1 MPRSPVYTV
10 VAPALREVPQSVGW
24 DGLVASEPR
33 APGRRRALSGILTIA
48 ALVAFAMPLGVEG
61 VSRWIEKVHRTM
73 PVPTHVRLDARLWDH
88 TPVVVTTTAAW
99 QKISVKATVDGVR
112 SDPAL
117 WRRMF
122 FDDFDRLP
130 APLRT
135 EALDAMWRR
144 YGYLVRTPARWD
156 HMTPRDWDLVPQ
168 PVRAMAFIEMVRY
181 WSGHYQ
187 TGVSYGLPRGTVTNT
202 MAAILMTESGFVHR
216 ASYVNGAG
224 NRDIGLAQASDW
236 TRAALTRLHLAGTID
251 FAPAREA
258 DYYDPWQATRVL
270 VVWFGVMLD
279 ETRGDLDAAIRAY
292 NRGAPL
298 ARAGAGEEY
307 LTAVVDRRRRYL
319 RDETGSET
327 WAFLRGKV
335 RDLPTEPRRRQ
346 LSSTP
351 R

>member
-1 MPRSPVYTV
+1 MRRSPVLTA
-10 VAPALREVPQSVGW
+10 VAPALREVPRSAGW
-24 DGLVASEPR
+24 DGLVAAEPC
-33 APGRRRALSGILTIA
+33 APSRRRALSHILTMA
-48 ALVAFAMPLGVEG
+48 ALAAFAIPLGVEG
-61 VSRWIEKVHRTM
+61 VSRWIHSVHRTM
-73 PVPTHVRLDARLWDH
+73 PVPAHVRLDARLWDQ
-88 TPVVVTTTAAW
+88 TPVVVTTTVSW
-99 QKISVKATVDGVR
+99 QKIPVRATVDSVR
-112 SDPAL
+112 SDAVL

-130 APLRT
+130 EPLRT
-135 EALDAMWRR
+135 EALNAMWRR
-144 YGYLVRTPARWD
+144 YDHLVRAPARWD

-187 TGVSYGLPRGTVTNT
+187 TGVPYGLPRGTVTNT

-216 ASYVNGAG
+216 ASAVNGG
-224 NRDIGLAQASDW
+224 GSRDIGLAQANDW
-236 TRAALTRLHLAGTID
+236 TRAALTRLHRAGTID
-251 FAPAREA
+251 FAPAGEA

-270 VVWFGVMLD
+270 VLWFGVMLD

-319 RDETGSET
+319 RDETGSAT
-327 WAFLRGKV
+327 WAFLRAKV
-335 RDLPTEPRRRQ
+335 REAH
-346 LSSTP
+346 SSIAQ
-351 R
+351 

>member
-1 MPRSPVYTV
+1 
-10 VAPALREVPQSVGW
+10 
-24 DGLVASEPR
+24 VASEPR

-73 PVPTHVRLDARLWDH
+73 PVPAHVRLDARLWDH

>member
-1 MPRSPVYTV
+1 MRRSPVLTA
-10 VAPALREVPQSVGW
+10 VAPALREVPRPVGW
-24 DGLVASEPR
+24 DGRVASEPR
-33 APGRRRALSGILTIA
+33 ASGRRRALSGILTIA

-61 VSRWIEKVHRTM
+61 VRRWIQSLHRTM
-73 PVPTHVRLDARLWDH
+73 PVPAHVRLDARLWDQ
-88 TPVVVTTTAAW
+88 TPVVVTTTASW
-99 QKISVKATVDGVR
+99 QKIPVRATVDRVR
-112 SDPAL
+112 SDAAL

-144 YGYLVRTPARWD
+144 YGHLVRAPARWD

-168 PVRAMAFIEMVRY
+168 PVRAMAFIEMVRF
-181 WSGHYQ
+181 WSGYYQ

-216 ASYVNGAG
+216 ASYVNGGG

-251 FAPAREA
+251 FAPAGEA

-270 VVWFGVMLD
+270 VLWFGVMLD

-292 NRGAPL
+292 HRGAPL
-298 ARAGAGEEY
+298 ARAGAGDEY

-319 RDETGSET
+319 RDETGSAT
-327 WAFLRGKV
+327 WVFLRAKV
-335 RDLPTEPRRRQ
+335 REAIAQSPDQSPDP
-346 LSSTP
+346 
-351 R
+351 